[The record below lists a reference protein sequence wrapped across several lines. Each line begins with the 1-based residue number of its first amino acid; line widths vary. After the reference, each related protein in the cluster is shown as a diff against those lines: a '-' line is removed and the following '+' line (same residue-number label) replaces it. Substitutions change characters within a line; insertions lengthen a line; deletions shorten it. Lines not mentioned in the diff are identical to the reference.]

1 MTIGSGLSK
10 TARAHS
16 GRLAAILAA
25 AAVLAGLSGC
35 VIAPYPEPGYYHHGY
50 YWHDRDDYYRGYYR

>member
-1 MTIGSGLSK
+1 MAIGHS
-10 TARAHS
+10 TAGRKRA

-25 AAVLAGLSGC
+25 AVALAGLSGC
-35 VIAPYPEPGYYHHGY
+35 VIAPYPDPGYYHHEH